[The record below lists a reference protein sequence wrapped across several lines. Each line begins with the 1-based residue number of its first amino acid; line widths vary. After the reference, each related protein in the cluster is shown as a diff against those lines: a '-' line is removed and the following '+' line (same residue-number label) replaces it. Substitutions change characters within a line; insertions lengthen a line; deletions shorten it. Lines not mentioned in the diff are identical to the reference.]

1 MVIIFILL
9 AYLLGSIPSGIWI
22 GKYFYQID
30 IREHGSGNSG
40 STNTFRVLG
49 KKAGIIVL
57 LIDILKGTIPTL
69 LANFFIKTDIN
80 PLIIGLFAILGH
92 TFSLFTNFRGG
103 KAVATSAGVILAI
116 YPFFLLSGI
125 LLFLILLYFSRMVS
139 LSSML
144 TAFLLSLASLFLQ
157 DTIFTIFC
165 FSLTVFIIYR
175 HRSNIERIRQKTE
188 SKVPFG
194 YKHKKKQ
201 SKF

>member
-92 TFSLFTNFRGG
+92 TFSLFANFRGG